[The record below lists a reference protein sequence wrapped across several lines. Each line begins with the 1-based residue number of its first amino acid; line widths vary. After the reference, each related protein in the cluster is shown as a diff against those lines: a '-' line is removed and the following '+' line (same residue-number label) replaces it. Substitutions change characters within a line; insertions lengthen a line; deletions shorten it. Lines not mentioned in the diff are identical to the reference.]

1 MNESLSNVSDGS
13 RDVIRVGIAGLGRAG
28 LFFHCEPLSESG
40 QFELVAV
47 HDFRLEISSSV
58 ASKYKCRHYENY
70 DELISDPRVDVVVVA
85 VPTRDHYE
93 FAMKAIKRGKS
104 VLIEKPFAT
113 SSRQAKEIFDEGAK
127 AGIFVGAYHN
137 RRFDPDIL
145 ALRKILQSGVLG
157 EVVKISIHLHSFS
170 RRNDWQTLRAMGGG
184 ALANWGSHS
193 LDWCFFLF
201 GSDIRL
207 SQARLLQTLNPGDA
221 EDSFLLSLEAGKT
234 FIEIEYLNC
243 AAKELPRWHVV
254 GQFGSVLSEGKAF
267 KVRYCDPSRLS
278 PLQSDGNGAS
288 DGTYGMK
295 EDLAWSEETIPWG
308 HWDNRPSFLKTL
320 YNHLRNGEPAAVT
333 PDEVIA
339 QLRLMEEIRMQPVR
353 LLDRPVEAGSSASS
367 AHSYS

>member
-1 MNESLSNVSDGS
+1 MNGNLRNLPNDSQE
-13 RDVIRVGIAGLGRAG
+13 VIRVGVVGLGRAG
-28 LFFHCEPLSESG
+28 TFFHCEPVSESE

-47 HDFRLEISSSV
+47 HDFRLEIANSV
-58 ASKYKCRHYENY
+58 ASQYSCRHYENY
-70 DELISDPRVDVVVVA
+70 DELLSDPQVDVVVVS

-93 FAMKAIKRGKS
+93 FAMKAIKHRKS
-104 VLIEKPFAT
+104 VLIEKPFALN
-113 SSRQAKEIFDEGAK
+113 SRQAKEIFDEARK

-137 RRFDPDIL
+137 RRFDPDVL
-145 ALRKILQSGVLG
+145 ALRQILRSGVLG
-157 EVVKISIHLHSFS
+157 EVVKVSIHLHSFS
-170 RRNDWQTLRAMGGG
+170 RRNDWQTVRSMGGG

-207 SQARLLQTLNPGDA
+207 AQARLLQTLNPGDA

-254 GQFGSVLSEGKAF
+254 GQFGSVLSEGKGF
-267 KVRYCDPSRLS
+267 KVRYCDPTRLS
-278 PLQSDGNGAS
+278 PLQSDSNGAS
-288 DGTYGMK
+288 DGTYGMT
-295 EDLAWSEETIPWG
+295 EDLAWSEETVPWG

-339 QLRLMEEIRMQPVR
+339 QLRLMEEIRKQPVR
-353 LLDRPVEAGSSASS
+353 SLDRPVKACEVSA
-367 AHSYS
+367 AQPRA